1 MTELKK
7 IMFFAPYAWW
17 SVHSQVDAVVA
28 SALRLRN
35 CEIFVVGCDGV
46 YKNCNVAHFATQVGY
61 EYADACQA
69 CSQTSKQ
76 LLASSFNL
84 PYLQLR
90 DWISDKDYNIANQWV
105 ENLVLQD
112 YKNAVYFDLPIGKWV
127 TSSICT
133 YFRISSDIE
142 LSRPEVRKVHKQYL
156 IDGLITY
163 KAISRLIDT
172 YNPTNLFLFN
182 ARFAPYSVAFE
193 VAKQHQIDVIAHE
206 RGFIADSF
214 GFFDNSN
221 CLSPKTPLDCVKS
234 WKDIPLNK
242 QEISQVKK
250 YFIGRENGQN
260 LSWPSFYDFH
270 SNHTNVRHQLRIPV
284 DAKVVTVFTSSED
297 EHAMSEDY
305 KVMTKQLD
313 IIESLMEIFRDRD
326 EYLVIR
332 HHPFIT
338 GAGSKTFLQA
348 IAYDFLSKAYQ
359 QVLSAPKNVR
369 IIMPSEQLTSY
380 ALLWHSDAAIAFF
393 STVALE
399 AAARGVPTA
408 TFEQSPYREAVKHTF
423 QQISQESLGE
433 LVERLLSA
441 SCQATVEDLIKLYR
455 FTDAYFF
462 KFSTKFR
469 SIGIKDYH
477 LPDFKIKSLDDL
489 KPGIDPALDRICN
502 RIIHNTSIYDIP
514 TDERKNNP
522 NFEELNFFNNELQEI
537 EEYRQKIKSQAL
549 ESNYLSAK
557 PSVAIISLNYIN
569 VPQTDKQLLP
579 AWKNQSRHQ
588 NLIVYD
594 CHNLDWYDYQGIIDS
609 IINCISLIEE
619 EYILIT
625 NDYIQYDESFI
636 SSALDILLAADH
648 KETAG
653 VIFGAWIASS
663 SRINQEIF
671 TERVPA
677 KSYLEAIEVLPLL
690 QFPQNLLS
698 FGLIHKDFLLRLL
711 TSVKSASSHNPA
723 GVTIF
728 NGLQQPEIQRV
739 ELPMLIIEELNT
751 HLHQDRLL
759 EANQIPQ
766 LNTLASAQSD
776 TYPSK
781 NLNQHI
787 LLYTDD
793 FSIYGVGQYN
803 HSIIC
808 ELAKLGYQV
817 TCVQTHTSNHLIQEQ
832 QKLGIQHLWLN
843 YNSIH
848 EFSRTLLDISD
859 AQEIFPK
866 IKPDLIIFS
875 DCCPL
880 SNLAAKKVA
889 KQMGIPYII
898 VDGCAVP
905 YLAERF
911 ASYLEELEQIHTQA
925 GAFITVSNENLN
937 LLHQL
942 FRLPK
947 HKGQVIYSG
956 RPEHYFAPPKLS
968 IRDRLRQEYGIPAN
982 AVICFT
988 AARLDAG
995 KGYQYQLEAIKQ
1007 LMQSE
1012 SWHKLYFVWAG
1023 DGALEAQLKQAI
1035 EQLKIS
1041 NHVKLLGNC
1050 TNIVEW
1056 LDTSDIFVLPSEFE
1070 SFGLAIVEAMAKELP
1085 VIAPAVGGIP
1095 EVLGDVGKLVSD
1107 PKINPQATIEE
1118 MARTIEAWSL
1128 NPELRRSIGLAGKKR
1143 AEAMFKEERMIKQ
1156 TMEVVERTLLLQ
1168 RNQVSS
1174 SFANMPLVSVIIS
1187 CYNLA
1192 EFLPETV
1199 ASVIAQTYENWEII
1213 IVNDGSKDNT
1223 SEVAQQLIS
1232 TYFNKKIRLV
1242 EKANGGPASARNA
1255 GIRVSNGEY
1264 ILPLDA
1270 DDKLSSTGIEN
1281 LLSVA
1286 LNQDSP
1292 CVAFGSYQMFGIEN
1306 KLIVSA
1312 GLFSKENMKRFDMI
1326 HNSSLYS
1333 KKVWNL
1339 VKGYKEDVALIGYED
1354 WEFWLNCLKHKIN
1367 FYGTQEIVIYYR
1379 RSVDSTG
1386 NRAFT
1391 QHHNKFALIVAYN
1404 SEIFNPTIIKESEN
1418 LLLSFGLIKKSS
1430 ELSNELE
1437 ELLLQINSCV
1447 NQYQQQPSSHSAI
1460 ANLCQARQKF
1470 AEKLLTIP
1478 AEKLIV
1484 NYSEYLGDAHQKLL
1498 NSGIKHELL
1507 TEKEQN
1513 FVNTLSDHIA
1523 KGFGESQSIQYL
1535 LAGMLYCR
1543 ADQLPLQY
1551 DLTHIPQWLLA
1562 DYLKFIL
1569 EFPRL
1574 FQEKGEANNYYR
1586 YLQQWLDYLQEN
1598 ISSNPESVLWQYIA
1612 NFFLQAANFSPLYF
1626 TTENLK
1632 EIYIK
1637 RAEIMEYALKT
1648 QGYEIDYDFPERSL
1662 ERKKMRLGVLAAH
1675 FQLGT
1680 ETFHTLPAYKH
1691 LDWNRFEII
1700 LYTVSANNSRLER
1713 YCAGHV
1719 DALVILPSDLQSQ
1732 VQTIRN
1738 GDLDL
1743 LLIATNVTLVTNQIT
1758 LLALHRLARL
1768 QLTFGSCPATTG
1780 IRNIDY
1786 FISGRLS
1793 EPVSGGQKHYR
1804 EKLVTLDGVGY
1815 CFDYPSELET
1825 PTIKPYR
1832 ESWGASEKTVV
1843 FTSGAN
1849 FYKIIPEVRETW
1861 VKILAAVPDSIL
1873 VLYPFAPSWS
1883 NSYPANSFLNQ
1894 MYAVLAKYDVDK
1906 SRLIVLNALPSR
1918 ADVKEVLKLAD
1929 VYLDSYR
1936 HSGGHSLVDALEVG
1950 LTPVVLEGEPLRS
1963 KHGSAYL
1970 KDIEM
1975 PDLVTDNEID
1985 YINLAIALGN
1995 NPELR
2000 QQKSAQIKEKMQ
2012 GNPSFLDSRSYSA
2025 KIGKLF
2031 QELFSNYLADNLSQ
2045 NLPLNETNLI
2055 IFPDWSQP
2063 EDLLYQDLSS
2073 VISALT
2079 THPDKSQIT
2088 LLIDTHNISE
2098 EEADMLLSSLTIN
2111 LLMEEDVDI
2120 TEGPEISLLGQI
2132 SDIQWE
2138 TLLPKI
2144 QTRIALT
2151 IDNPQAIAQVKADKL
2166 PVCELDSL
2174 SVFQL
2179 EVLPV

>member
-1 MTELKK
+1 MTRIKK
-7 IMFFAPYAWW
+7 IMFFSPYAWW
-17 SVHSQVDAVVA
+17 LVHSQVDAVVA
-28 SALRLRN
+28 TALKLRN
-35 CEIFVVGCDGV
+35 CETFVVACDGV
-46 YKNCNVAHFATQVGY
+46 YNNCNLAHLATQVGY
-61 EYADACQA
+61 KYADACQA

-76 LLASSFNL
+76 FFNSSFNL

-90 DWISDKDYNIANQWV
+90 DFITDNDYKIANQWV
-105 ENLVLQD
+105 ENIGEQD
-112 YKNAVYFDLPIGKWV
+112 YKNVVYFDLPIGRLV
-127 TSSICT
+127 SSSIYT
-133 YFRISSDIE
+133 YFRISSDRE
-142 LSRPEVRKVHKQYL
+142 LSRPEVRIVHKQYL

-163 KAISRLIDT
+163 KAISRLLDT
-172 YNPTNLFLFN
+172 YKPTNLFLFN
-182 ARFAPYSVAFE
+182 GRFAPYSVAFE
-193 VAKQHQIDVIAHE
+193 VARQRQIDVITHE
-206 RGFIADSF
+206 RGFISDSF
-214 GFFDNSN
+214 CFFENSS
-221 CLSPKTPLDCVKS
+221 CLSPKTPLDCVTS
-234 WKDIPLNK
+234 WEDIFLTQ
-242 QEISQVKK
+242 QEILQVKQ
-250 YFIGRENGQN
+250 YFIEREYGHN
-260 LSWPSFYDFH
+260 LNWPSFYDFN
-270 SNHTNVRHQLRIPV
+270 SNHTNIRHQLRIPLG
-284 DAKVVTVFTSSED
+284 AKIFTVFTSSED
-297 EHAMSEDY
+297 ELAMSEDY
-305 KVMTKQLD
+305 KFITNQLD
-313 IIESLMEIFRDRD
+313 MIERLMEIFRDRD

-332 HHPFIT
+332 HHPLIG
-338 GAGSKTFLQA
+338 GAGSKTFPHP
-348 IAYDFLSKAYQ
+348 IAYEFLSRAYQ
-359 QVLSAPKNVR
+359 QALSAPKNVR

-399 AAARGVPTA
+399 ALTRGVPTA
-408 TFEQSPYREAVKHTF
+408 TFELSPYRGAVRYAF
-423 QQISQESLGE
+423 QDTSKKSLRE
-433 LVERLLSA
+433 LVNRLLSL
-441 SCQATVEDLIKLYR
+441 SSQTTIEDLIKLYR
-455 FTDAYFF
+455 FTHAYFF
-462 KFSTKFR
+462 KFSTKLR

-477 LPDFKIKSLDDL
+477 FPDIRIKSLDDL

-502 RIIHNTSIYDIP
+502 RIIHNSSIYDVP
-514 TDERKNNP
+514 TEERKNNS
-522 NFEELNFFNNELQEI
+522 NIDEVNFFKSELQEI
-537 EEYRQKIKSQAL
+537 EEYRKKIKYQAL
-549 ESNYLSAK
+549 ENNDLSLK
-557 PSVAIISLNYIN
+557 PSVAIIYLAYTNIQNS
-569 VPQTDKQLLP
+569 DSQLLQ
-579 AWKNQSRHQ
+579 ASKNQSRHQ
-588 NLIVYD
+588 NLIVHY
-594 CHNLDWYDYQGIIDS
+594 CNNLDWYDYQGIIDS
-609 IINCISLIEE
+609 ILNAIYSVKE

-625 NDYIQYDESFI
+625 NDYIQYDESFL
-636 SSALDILLAADH
+636 SSALDILLSEEH

-663 SRINQEIF
+663 RRINQEIF

-677 KSYLEAIEVLPLL
+677 KTYLEATEILPLL
-690 QFPQNLLS
+690 KFPQNLLS
-698 FGLIHKDFLLRLL
+698 VGLIHKDFLLRLL
-711 TSVKSASSHNPA
+711 TSVKSASSPSQA
-723 GVTIF
+723 GATIF
-728 NGLQQPEIQRV
+728 NILQQPEIQRV
-739 ELPMLIIEELNT
+739 ELPMLIIEELDT
-751 HLHQDRLL
+751 HLPQDIWQQ
-759 EANQIPQ
+759 ENQIPK
-766 LNTLASAQSD
+766 LNTLVSAQSD

-832 QKLGIQHLWLN
+832 QKLGIQHIWLN
-843 YNSIH
+843 YNSIN

-889 KQMGIPYII
+889 KQMGISYII

-947 HKGQVIYSG
+947 DKGQVIYSG
-956 RPEHYFAPPKLS
+956 RPEHYFAPLKPS

-1035 EQLKIS
+1035 EQLRIS

-1056 LDTSDIFVLPSEFE
+1056 LDTSDIFILPSEFE
-1070 SFGLAIVEAMAKELP
+1070 SFGLAIVEAMAKGLP
-1085 VIAPAVGGIP
+1085 VIASAVGGIP

-1107 PKINPQATIEE
+1107 PKVDPQATIKE
-1118 MARTIEAWSL
+1118 MARIIEAWSV

-1143 AEAMFKEERMIKQ
+1143 AEEMFKEERMIKQ
-1156 TMEVVERTLLLQ
+1156 TVEVVERTLLPLK
-1168 RNQVSS
+1168 NQVSS

-1223 SEVAQQLIS
+1223 SELAQQLIS

-1242 EKANGGPASARNA
+1242 EKANGGPASARNT
-1255 GIRVSNGEY
+1255 GIKVSNGEY

-1286 LNQDSP
+1286 LDQDSP

-1312 GLFSKENMKRFDMI
+1312 DLFSKENMKRFDMI

-1333 KKVWNL
+1333 KKVWDL
-1339 VKGYKEDVALIGYED
+1339 VNGYKEDVALIGYED

-1367 FYGTQEIVIYYR
+1367 FYGTKEIVIYYR
-1379 RSVDSTG
+1379 RSIDSTG

-1418 LLLSFGLIKKSS
+1418 LLLSFGLIKKSNK
-1430 ELSNELE
+1430 LSNELE
-1437 ELLLQINSCV
+1437 ELLFQINSCV
-1447 NQYQQQPSSHSAI
+1447 NQYQQQPSSNSAI
-1460 ANLCQARQKF
+1460 ANLCQARQRF

-1484 NYSEYLGDAHQKLL
+1484 DYSEYISNAHQKLL
-1498 NSGIKHELL
+1498 NSGIQYELL

-1513 FVNTLSDHIA
+1513 FVNTLSDHIS
-1523 KGFGESQSIQYL
+1523 KYFGEPQAIQYL
-1535 LAGMLYCR
+1535 LAAMLYRR

-1562 DYLKFIL
+1562 DYLKFIF

-1574 FQEKGEANNYYR
+1574 FQEKGEADNYYH
-1586 YLQQWLDYLQEN
+1586 YLQQWLDYLEEN
-1598 ISSNPESVLWQYIA
+1598 ISSNQESALWQYIA
-1612 NFFLQAANFSPLYF
+1612 QFFLQTANFIPLYF
-1626 TTENLK
+1626 TTANLK
-1632 EIYIK
+1632 EIYSK
-1637 RAEIMEYALKT
+1637 RADIMEYALQT
-1648 QGYEIDYDFPERSL
+1648 QGYVIDYDFPERSP
-1662 ERKKMRLGVLAAH
+1662 ERKKIRLGVLAGH
-1675 FQLGT
+1675 FQPST

-1691 LDWNRFEII
+1691 LDWNSFEII
-1700 LYTVSANNSRLER
+1700 LYTLTANNSRLER

-1719 DALVILPSDLQSQ
+1719 DAFVTLPSDLQSQ
-1732 VQTIRN
+1732 VQTIR
-1738 GDLDL
+1738 DEDIDI
-1743 LLIATNVTLVTNQIT
+1743 LLIATNVTAVTNQIT
-1758 LLALHRLARL
+1758 LLALHRLARV

-1780 IRNIDY
+1780 IRNVDY
-1786 FISGRLS
+1786 FISGSLS
-1793 EPVSGGQKHYR
+1793 EPISGGQEHYR

-1815 CFDYPSELET
+1815 CFDYPCELEI
-1825 PTIKPYR
+1825 PKIKPNR
-1832 ESWGASEKTVV
+1832 ENWGATEKTVV

-1849 FYKIIPEVRETW
+1849 CFKIIPELRETW
-1861 VKILAAVPDSIL
+1861 AKILATVPDSIL

-1883 NSYPANSFLNQ
+1883 DSYPANSFLNQ
-1894 MYAVLAKYDVDK
+1894 MYAVLAKYNVEK
-1906 SRLIVLNALPSR
+1906 SRLILLDALPSR

-1950 LTPVVLEGEPLRS
+1950 LTTVVLEGDALRS
-1963 KHGSAYL
+1963 RHAAAYL
-1970 KDIEM
+1970 REIQI
-1975 PDLVTDNEID
+1975 PDLITNNEMD
-1985 YINLAIALGN
+1985 YIKLAIALGN
-1995 NPELR
+1995 NPKLR

-2025 KIGKLF
+2025 KIGNLF
-2031 QELFSNYLADNLSQ
+2031 QELFSKYFADTLSQ
-2045 NLPLNETNLI
+2045 NLQLGDINLI
-2055 IFPDWSQP
+2055 IFPDWLQP
-2063 EDLLYQDLSS
+2063 EESLGLALEQVIKTLVNHVNNEKITLIINTSNIATEDAEIFLSS
-2073 VISALT
+2073 IA
-2079 THPDKSQIT
+2079 
-2088 LLIDTHNISE
+2088 
-2098 EEADMLLSSLTIN
+2098 MN
-2111 LLMEEDVDI
+2111 LLLEEDLDI
-2120 TEGPEISLLGQI
+2120 NQGLEISLLENLSEIEWQA
-2132 SDIQWE
+2132 
-2138 TLLPKI
+2138 LLP
-2144 QTRIALT
+2144 RINARLILEHEDREALAKV
-2151 IDNPQAIAQVKADKL
+2151 PVKNL
-2166 PVCELDSL
+2166 GCYELDNWINQFST
-2174 SVFQL
+2174 VD
-2179 EVLPV
+2179 